1 MGFLIHRVQEPN
13 KPKKSIMTFSSARQK
28 TMHSLAVRRRA
39 SSSST
44 RGTCSRSLFIVF
56 AVLNA
61 FIFLFILV
69 ASRSL
74 LLQARHSEKMLS
86 MFTSDTALGSAGKSN
101 KTIWVEDAFQQ
112 RLINRPAPRHSMD
125 AHETKN
131 AALNPVATEAAP
143 KVASNNTT
151 KTFNLRDYM
160 HQPTSTNQ
168 KSGTHNT
175 GENDGKEGQLRE
187 QKQQRNNKDRIVTLN
202 RLVEL
207 GISNMSSLLQ
217 EYSMQEIPPW
227 SDITDR
233 YGTKPTVI
241 GLDTCA
247 PYRRAVPP
255 EQRLV
260 APVGL
265 FHTGTNLLGELLAS
279 SCSFQSSSSSSSNNI
294 QMLFQPPW
302 GKHNPLEARNV
313 DHYVISKPVYQ
324 AMNVANV
331 FSIVMVRHPVDWMQH
346 MCRQPY
352 AARWNRTHC
361 PHLIVTATSMTRSGG
376 SEKDAMGSLY
386 ATGNA
391 VADFELNPV
400 FVQLYK
406 KQVYA
411 SLLHFWNDWN
421 RDFYRGSTTTTA
433 PDSTATTASAAARES
448 EMSSTATFPRLVVR
462 LEDIVYHPKQVLQ
475 TICTCVGG
483 TLNFVPSMLTHRQ
496 HGLRN
501 GVSSSNNRLFLVDAW
516 NSHAVV
522 SLQDL
527 QNQDD
532 RNATMQ
538 LVDRTLMR
546 AFQYKLR

>member
-1 MGFLIHRVQEPN
+1 
-13 KPKKSIMTFSSARQK
+13 
-28 TMHSLAVRRRA
+28 
-39 SSSST
+39 
-44 RGTCSRSLFIVF
+44 
-56 AVLNA
+56 
-61 FIFLFILV
+61 
-69 ASRSL
+69 
-74 LLQARHSEKMLS
+74 
-86 MFTSDTALGSAGKSN
+86 
-101 KTIWVEDAFQQ
+101 
-112 RLINRPAPRHSMD
+112 
-125 AHETKN
+125 
-131 AALNPVATEAAP
+131 
-143 KVASNNTT
+143 
-151 KTFNLRDYM
+151 
-160 HQPTSTNQ
+160 
-168 KSGTHNT
+168 
-175 GENDGKEGQLRE
+175 
-187 QKQQRNNKDRIVTLN
+187 
-202 RLVEL
+202 
-207 GISNMSSLLQ
+207 MSSLLQ
-217 EYSMQEIPPW
+217 EYSMQDIPPW

-255 EQRLV
+255 EERLV

-279 SCSFQSSSSSSSNNI
+279 SCSFQSSSSSSSNNV

-376 SEKDAMGSLY
+376 SEKGAMGSLD

-391 VADFELNPV
+391 VAHFELNPV
-400 FVQLYK
+400 YVQLYK

-433 PDSTATTASAAARES
+433 PDSTATTASAVARDS
-448 EMSSTATFPRLVVR
+448 EMNYTATFPRLVVR

-483 TLNFVPSMLTHRQ
+483 TLNFVPRMLTHRQ

-532 RNATMQ
+532 QNATKQ
-538 LVDRTLMR
+538 LVDRTLME
-546 AFQYKLR
+546 AFQYKLW